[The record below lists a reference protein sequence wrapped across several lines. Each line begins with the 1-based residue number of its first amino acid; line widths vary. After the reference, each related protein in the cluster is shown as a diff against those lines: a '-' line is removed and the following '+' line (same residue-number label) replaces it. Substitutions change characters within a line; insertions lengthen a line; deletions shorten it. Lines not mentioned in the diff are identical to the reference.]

1 VTGPEPIQ
9 EIAASPSAA
18 LDRQV
23 LDGLREALGDVS
35 GEFITGLVVV
45 YETQAGELMAELA
58 DAAEDE
64 DAQRLSSAAHSLKG
78 SSAEVGGDRLAELCA
93 KLEHWDGSPDDLQP
107 VVATIRTELAALLV
121 ELREFVAR

>member
-9 EIAASPSAA
+9 EITASPSAA

-23 LDGLREALGDVS
+23 LEGLREALGDVS

-45 YETQAGELMAELA
+45 YETQAGELMAELV
-58 DAAEDE
+58 DAAEDA
-64 DAQRLSSAAHSLKG
+64 DAKRLSSAAHSLKG
-78 SSAEVGGDRLAELCA
+78 SSAEVGGHRLAGLCA
-93 KLEHWDGSPDDLQP
+93 KLEHWDGSPDDLPP

>member
-9 EIAASPSAA
+9 EITASPSAA

-58 DAAEDE
+58 DAAADA

-78 SSAEVGGDRLAELCA
+78 SSAEVGGHRLAELCA
-93 KLEHWDGSPDDLQP
+93 KLEHWDGSPDDLLP

-121 ELREFVAR
+121 ELREFVPR

>member
-1 VTGPEPIQ
+1 VTGPEHIQ
-9 EIAASPSAA
+9 EITASPSAA

-78 SSAEVGGDRLAELCA
+78 SSAEVGGHRLAGLCA
-93 KLEHWDGSPDDLQP
+93 KLEHWDGSPDDLLP

-121 ELREFVAR
+121 ELREFVAP